1 MSFAGERKP
10 YTLILEFRRQ
20 LHSVSITGPDLP
32 GAPFTATLDYQFNR
46 TPLILEDSAGTI
58 LATIS
63 NDPESSMPVLADV
76 RNNYREYSLLLR
88 HWEFHYLELRR
99 PDEVIETF
107 WYPDGVFCFFRNGE
121 LVARLSP
128 IKPTTLIKSLIGN
141 SREALEFECLDG
153 TNIALLLAIFL
164 WTLAPNGDR

>member
-1 MSFAGERKP
+1 M
-10 YTLILEFRRQ
+10 ILEFRRQ
-20 LHSVSITGPDLP
+20 LHSVSIKGPDLP
-32 GAPFTATLDYQFNR
+32 GAPFTATLDYQFNDM
-46 TPLILEDSAGTI
+46 PVILENTTGT
-58 LATIS
+58 ARVTICNRPGS
-63 NDPESSMPVLADV
+63 MMPVVTDAKNSNRTYPLLC
-76 RNNYREYSLLLR
+76 RN
-88 HWEFHYLELRR
+88 WEFQYLELRR
-99 PDEVIETF
+99 PDEIIETF

-141 SREALEFECLDG
+141 SRETLEFECLDG